1 MDMRKLNFN
10 LKLNIKSIINYERLT
25 RKPFS
30 EFNGSEEDVI
40 PLLYCMLVSNNDF
53 KRTYQETVEF
63 LFTDEKFVE
72 EINQRLQQIF
82 LFESQFF
89 NKEEVDEKSLSQNNT
104 QNKEEPNKVYIY
116 QLVPILVMDCNLNID
131 YVLNEMHYSEIDS
144 YIKYRD
150 DKNKNRLEEK
160 RLFTYLTIM
169 PHINAKKLSVNE
181 LLPFSWEKEEK
192 EKEGLKVIDTHK
204 DKLKDFMNS
213 GSIEWTQP
221 E

>member
-1 MDMRKLNFN
+1 MKKLNFN
-10 LKLNIKSIINYERLT
+10 LKLNIKSIIFYERLT
-25 RKPFS
+25 GRPFS
-30 EFNGSEEDVI
+30 TFTDSEEDVI
-40 PLLYCMLVSNNDF
+40 PLLYCMLVANNDF
-53 KRTYQETVEF
+53 KRTYEETIQY

-72 EINQRLQQIF
+72 QINSRLQKIF

-89 NKEEVDEKSLSQNNT
+89 NKEEE
-104 QNKEEPNKVYIY
+104 NKEIPTEINTPNKEDSNKVYIY

-169 PHINAKKLSVNE
+169 PHINAKKLTVSE
-181 LLPFSWEKEEK
+181 LLPFSWEQEQK
-192 EKEGLKVIDTHK
+192 EKEGLKVIDNHK
-204 DKLKDFMNS
+204 DKLKNFMDS
-213 GSIEWTQP
+213 GTIEWKQP
-221 E
+221 TE

>member
-1 MDMRKLNFN
+1 MKKLNFN
-10 LKLNIKSIINYERLT
+10 LKLNIKSIIFYERLT
-25 RKPFS
+25 GRPFS
-30 EFNGSEEDVI
+30 TFTGNEEEVI
-40 PLLYCMLVSNNDF
+40 PLLYCMLVANNDF
-53 KRTYQETVEF
+53 KRTYEETIKY

-72 EINQRLQQIF
+72 EINSRLQRIF
-82 LFESQFF
+82 IFESQFF
-89 NKEEVDEKSLSQNNT
+89 NNQNINEEIPTEINT
-104 QNKEEPNKVYIY
+104 PNKEESNKVFIH

-169 PHINAKKLSVNE
+169 PHINAKKLTVNE

-204 DKLKDFMNS
+204 DKLKNFMNS
-213 GSIEWTQP
+213 GQIEWKQP
-221 E
+221 TE

>member
-1 MDMRKLNFN
+1 MKRLNFN

-25 RKPFS
+25 GRPFS
-30 EFNGSEEDVI
+30 TFTDSEEDVI
-40 PLLYCMLVSNNDF
+40 PLLYCMLVANNDF
-53 KRTYQETVEF
+53 KRTYEETIQY

-72 EINQRLQQIF
+72 QINSRLQKIF

-89 NKEEVDEKSLSQNNT
+89 NKEEENKEIPTEINT
-104 QNKEEPNKVYIY
+104 PNKEESNKVYIY

-169 PHINAKKLSVNE
+169 PHINAKKLTVSE
-181 LLPFSWEKEEK
+181 LLPFSWEQEQK
-192 EKEGLKVIDTHK
+192 EKEGLKVIDNHK
-204 DKLKDFMNS
+204 DKLKNFMDS
-213 GSIEWTQP
+213 GTIEWKQP
-221 E
+221 TE

>member
-1 MDMRKLNFN
+1 MKKLNFN
-10 LKLNIKSIINYERLT
+10 LKLNIKSIIYYERLT
-25 RKPFS
+25 GKPFS
-30 EFNGSEEDVI
+30 TFTGSEEDVV
-40 PLLYCMLVSNNDF
+40 PLLYCMLVANNDF
-53 KRTYQETVEF
+53 KRSYEETIKY

-72 EINQRLQQIF
+72 QINSRLQKIF

-89 NKEEVDEKSLSQNNT
+89 NKENKEIPSQINT
-104 QNKEEPNKVYIY
+104 PNKEESNKVYIY
-116 QLVPILVMDCNLNID
+116 QLVPILVMDCNLSID

-169 PHINAKKLSVNE
+169 PHINAKKLTVNE

-204 DKLKDFMNS
+204 DKLKNFMNS
-213 GSIEWTQP
+213 GQIEWKQP
-221 E
+221 TE

>member
-1 MDMRKLNFN
+1 MKKLNFN
-10 LKLNIKSIINYERLT
+10 LKLNIKSIIYYERLT

-30 EFNGSEEDVI
+30 EFKGNEEDVV
-40 PLLYCMLVSNNDF
+40 PLLYCMLVANNDF
-53 KRTYQETVEF
+53 KRTYEETIKY

-72 EINQRLQQIF
+72 EINSRLQKIF
-82 LFESQFF
+82 IFESQFF
-89 NKEEVDEKSLSQNNT
+89 NKEEENKEIPTENNP
-104 QNKEEPNKVYIY
+104 QNKEDTNKVFIY

-169 PHINAKKLSVNE
+169 PHINAKKLTVSE

-192 EKEGLKVIDTHK
+192 EKEGLKVIDNHK
-204 DKLKDFMNS
+204 DKLKNFMNS
-213 GSIEWTQP
+213 GQIEWKQP
-221 E
+221 TE

>member
-1 MDMRKLNFN
+1 MKKLNFN
-10 LKLNIKSIINYERLT
+10 LKLNIKSIIYYERLT
-25 RKPFS
+25 GRPFS
-30 EFNGSEEDVI
+30 TFTGSEEDVI
-40 PLLYCMLVSNNDF
+40 PLLYCMLVANNDF
-53 KRTYQETVEF
+53 KRTYEETIKY

-72 EINQRLQQIF
+72 EINSRLQKIF

-89 NKEEVDEKSLSQNNT
+89 NKEEENKEIPTEINT
-104 QNKEEPNKVYIY
+104 PNKEESNKVYIY

-169 PHINAKKLSVNE
+169 PHINAKKLTVSE
-181 LLPFSWEKEEK
+181 LLPFSWEQEQK
-192 EKEGLKVIDTHK
+192 EKEGLKVIDNHK
-204 DKLKDFMNS
+204 DKLKNFMNS
-213 GSIEWTQP
+213 GSIEWKQP
-221 E
+221 TE

>member
-1 MDMRKLNFN
+1 MKKLNFN
-10 LKLNIKSIINYERLT
+10 LKLNIKSIIYYERLT
-25 RKPFS
+25 GKPFS
-30 EFNGSEEDVI
+30 TFTGSEEDVI
-40 PLLYCMLVSNNDF
+40 PLLYCMLVANNDF
-53 KRTYQETVEF
+53 KRTYEETIQY

-72 EINQRLQQIF
+72 EINSRLQKIF

-89 NKEEVDEKSLSQNNT
+89 NKEEVDEKLPSQNNT
-104 QNKEEPNKVYIY
+104 QNKEESNKVYIY
-116 QLVPILVMDCNLNID
+116 QLVPILVMDCNLDID

-169 PHINAKKLSVNE
+169 PHINAKKLTVNE

-192 EKEGLKVIDTHK
+192 EKEGLKVIDNHK
-204 DKLKDFMNS
+204 DKLHQFMNS
-213 GSIEWTQP
+213 GQIEWKQP
-221 E
+221 TE